1 VLHVLNGDATATAL
15 TATDVPGERLI
26 WRDLAMEG
34 PVVAVGAPPSA
45 ERTGYLAAN
54 FGVDAEAYVRGME
67 DQTAGLATGRAHEE
81 IVLWFEQDLFCAVT
95 LWSLLDW
102 LRREL
107 PTAPLSLVYPP
118 LDETMPGLGALPP
131 DRLTALFA
139 ARHPLSARAGELG
152 AHAWAAYAS
161 PDPLATAPL
170 VARESPAL
178 PFVREAFRC
187 HLGRFPS
194 VLNGLNEVENATLA
208 VLHRGP
214 RRFGDL
220 FREVTGQPL
229 LRRHGMG
236 DRQFAACLRRLMPLV
251 RIVGATV
258 LTAEIAL
265 EPPGF
270 QVEAGELDWLAL
282 HTIDAWL
289 GGVHLRAGGPLWRW
303 DADQGRLVASAA

>member
-15 TATDVPGERLI
+15 GSTDVPGERLV
-26 WRDLAMEG
+26 WRDLAVEG
-34 PVVAVGAPPSA
+34 PVVAVGAPPST
-45 ERTGYLAAN
+45 ERTAYLAAN
-54 FGVDAEAYVRGME
+54 FGIDAEAYVRGLE
-67 DQTAGLATGRAHEE
+67 EQTARLAAGRAHDE

-107 PTAPLSLVYPP
+107 PAAPLSLVYPA
-118 LDETMPGLGALPP
+118 LDDEMKGLGALPA

-139 ARHPLSARAGELG
+139 DRRPVNERARELG

-161 PDPLATAPL
+161 PDPIVGLPL
-170 VARESPAL
+170 SARESPAL

-194 VLNGLNEVENATLA
+194 VVNGLNEVELATLS
-208 VLHRGP
+208 VLRRGSRP
-214 RRFGDL
+214 FGDL
-220 FREVTGQPL
+220 FREVTAQPQ

-251 RIVGATV
+251 DIAGATV
-258 LTAEIAL
+258 LTAEIDL
-265 EPPGF
+265 TPRG
-270 QVEAGELDWLAL
+270 VEVETGDLDWLAL
-282 HTIDAWL
+282 HTIDVWL
-289 GGVHLRAGGPLWRW
+289 GGVHLRHGGPLWRW
-303 DADQGRLVASAA
+303 DAAHERLVVSVA

>member
-15 TATDVPGERLI
+15 AATDVPGERLV
-26 WRDLAMEG
+26 WRDLAVEG
-34 PVVAVGAPPSA
+34 PVVAAGAPPSA

-54 FGVDAEAYVRGME
+54 FGIDAETYVRGIE
-67 DQTAGLATGRAHEE
+67 NQTARLATGRGHDE

-107 PTAPLSLVYPP
+107 PAAPLSLVYPA
-118 LDETMPGLGALPP
+118 LDDAMTGLGALPP

-139 ARHPLSARAGELG
+139 GRRPVNARARELG

-161 PDPLATAPL
+161 PDPLATTPL
-170 VARESPAL
+170 AARESPAL

-194 VLNGLNEVENATLA
+194 VRNGLNEVESATLT
-208 VLHRGP
+208 VLRRGS

-220 FREVTGQPL
+220 FREVTAHPL

-251 RIVGATV
+251 SIVGATV
-258 LTAEIAL
+258 LTAEIDL
-265 EPPGF
+265 TPQGF
-270 QVEAGELDWLAL
+270 EVVAGELDWLAL
-282 HTIDAWL
+282 HAIDVWL
-289 GGVHLRAGGPLWRW
+289 GGVHLRHGGPLWRW
-303 DADQGRLVASAA
+303 DADRDRLVAAA